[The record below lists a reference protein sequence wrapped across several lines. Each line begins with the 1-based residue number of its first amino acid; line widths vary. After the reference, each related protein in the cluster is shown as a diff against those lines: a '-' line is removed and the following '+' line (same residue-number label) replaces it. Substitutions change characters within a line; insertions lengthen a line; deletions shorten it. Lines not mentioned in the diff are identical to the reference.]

1 MNKKTALSGMI
12 LFAATAWLSAQTAAA
27 AGSPP
32 PAVVPTA
39 NPPQNWGLKTMV
51 TDFFAKNINTVVL
64 GRVFQVIITI
74 VVGFLLVG
82 LILAIVKRITK
93 NRLDPR
99 SNALLVKIVQYL
111 GLALIVINAF
121 NAAKVDLSALLGAAG
136 IVGIA
141 LGFAAQTSVS
151 NFISG
156 FFLVSEKTFT
166 VGDILSVENISGE
179 VYSIDA
185 LSVKIRTFD
194 NKLVRIANETL
205 IKSMVTNITPFSVR
219 RMNIKLSVT
228 HETSID
234 RVRAVLLD
242 IADRLPSV
250 LKSPEPFFMVE
261 SFGKDGTDIFFGV
274 WFEQCDW
281 EATNLGIHHGIKER
295 FEQEGILLAHQTL
308 TIENIGKTPPK
319 PR

>member
-1 MNKKTALSGMI
+1 MNRKALLRTFL
-12 LFAATAWLSAQTAAA
+12 LFAHASLLFAQGSAAPSVAA
-27 AGSPP
+27 AGSKP
-32 PAVVPTA
+32 
-39 NPPQNWGLKTMV
+39 
-51 TDFFAKNINTVVL
+51 FFQTFMSLVQEFLSRNINTVVL
-64 GRVFQVIITI
+64 GRIFQVLVTI
-74 VVGFLLVG
+74 VFGFLFVG
-82 LILAIVKRITK
+82 LFLAIIKRVTK
-93 NRLDPR
+93 DRMDPR
-99 SNALLVKIVQYL
+99 SKALLIKIVQYL

-166 VGDILSVENISGE
+166 VGDILSVDGISGE
-179 VYSIDA
+179 VFSIDA

-205 IKSMVTNITPFSVR
+205 IKSTVTNITPFPVR
-219 RMNIKLSVT
+219 RMNIKLTVT
-228 HETSID
+228 HETGID

-250 LKSPEPFFMVE
+250 LKNPEPFFMVE
-261 SFGKDGTDIFFGV
+261 SFGKDGTDIFLGV

-295 FEQEGILLAHQTL
+295 FEQEGIALAHQTL
-308 TIENIGKTPPK
+308 TVEGTGKTL
-319 PR
+319 PRQK